1 MKKIKKIIA
10 LMLTVFMM
18 ASLAAC
24 GGGNEATGDATD
36 GGNSGDKKVVNI
48 GAAIYQYDDNFMTLY
63 RTEMEKYVAS
73 LNESSTDVEYKL
85 TLVDG
90 KNDMATQTEQINS
103 FITQGMDAIILN
115 PVQTSS
121 AKVLVDKCTEANIP
135 VVIINREPDASII
148 TGSDKVCYVGADAK
162 QSGTYQGEII
172 RDLPNHGDADGD
184 GVVRYIMIQ
193 GDPENSDAQFRTEYS
208 VKALTDAGIEVEE
221 LMNQIGNWA
230 TDQGQQI
237 AANGL
242 AQFGNKV
249 DVIFCN
255 NDGMAVGASAAI
267 KQAGRTVGKDIYL
280 VGVDAIDQAMD
291 LLSKG
296 DLTGTVRN
304 NHIDQSHTAVDV
316 AIKAVNGEK
325 IDDYYWIDYE
335 KVTEGAAAATDAATE
350 AEATTEAAA

>member
-1 MKKIKKIIA
+1 MKKFKRIIA
-10 LMLTVFMM
+10 FMLTVFMV

-24 GGGNEATGDATD
+24 GGGNEATEATD
-36 GGNSGDKKVVNI
+36 NGSGGGSGNKKVVNI

-63 RTEMEKYVAS
+63 RTEMENYVKS
-73 LNESSTDVEYKL
+73 LNEASTDVEYKL

-103 FITQGMDAIILN
+103 FITQGVDAIILN

-135 VVIINREPDASII
+135 VIIINREPDGSII
-148 TGSDKVCYVGADAK
+148 TGSDKVAYVGADAK

-172 RDLPNHGDADGD
+172 RDLPNKGDADGD

-208 VKALTDAGIEVEE
+208 IKALTDAGIETEE

-242 AQFGNKV
+242 AQFGDKV

-255 NDGMAVGASAAI
+255 NDGMAVGAAAAI

-291 LLSKG
+291 LLNKG
-296 DLTGTVRN
+296 ELTGTVRN

-316 AIKAVNGEK
+316 AIKAINGEK
-325 IDDYYWIDYE
+325 IEDYYWIDYE
-335 KVTEGAAAATDAATE
+335 KVTGGETG
-350 AEATTEAAA
+350 AEATTEAA

>member
-1 MKKIKKIIA
+1 MKKFKRIIA
-10 LMLTVFMM
+10 FMLTVFMV

-24 GGGNEATGDATD
+24 GGGNEATEATD
-36 GGNSGDKKVVNI
+36 NGSGGGSGNKKVVNI

-63 RTEMEKYVAS
+63 RTEMENYVKS
-73 LNESSTDVEYKL
+73 LNEASTDVEYKL

-103 FITQGMDAIILN
+103 FITQGVDAIILN

-135 VVIINREPDASII
+135 VIIINREPDGSII
-148 TGSDKVCYVGADAK
+148 TGSDKVAYVGADAK

-172 RDLPNHGDADGD
+172 RDLPNKGDADGD

-208 VKALTDAGIEVEE
+208 IKALTDAGIETEE

-242 AQFGNKV
+242 AQFGDKV

-255 NDGMAVGASAAI
+255 NDGMAVGAAAAI

-291 LLSKG
+291 LLNKG
-296 DLTGTVRN
+296 ELTGTVRN

-316 AIKAVNGEK
+316 AIKAINGEK
-325 IDDYYWIDYE
+325 IEDYYWIDYE
-335 KVTEGAAAATDAATE
+335 KVTGSEAG
-350 AEATTEAAA
+350 AEATTEAA

>member
-1 MKKIKKIIA
+1 MKKMKKIIA
-10 LMLTVFMM
+10 LMLTIFMM

-24 GGGNEATGDATD
+24 GGNEDTDEATD
-36 GGNSGDKKVVNI
+36 GGDKKVVNI

-63 RTEMEKYVAS
+63 RTEMENYVKS
-73 LNESSTDVEYKL
+73 LNEASTDVEYKL

-121 AKVLVDKCTEANIP
+121 AKVLVDKCVEANIP
-135 VVIINREPDASII
+135 VVIINREPDGSVI
-148 TGSDKVCYVGADAK
+148 TSSDKVCYVGADAK

-172 RDLPNHGDADGD
+172 RDLPNKGDADGD

-208 VKALTDAGIEVEE
+208 IKALTDAGIEVEE

-242 AQFGNKV
+242 AQFGDKV

-291 LLSKG
+291 LLNKG
-296 DLTGTVRN
+296 ELTGTVRN

-316 AIKAVNGEK
+316 AIKAINGEK
-325 IDDYYWIDYE
+325 IEDYYWIDYE
-335 KVTEGAAAATDAATE
+335 KVTGGEAG
-350 AEATTEAAA
+350 AEATTEAA